1 MIGKLLSLVVHIPSK
16 AIHSESATCKRQS
29 ERLWRTILLQLNMLI
44 SFPTFS
50 QVWSLGLFLIIFF
63 QEGKFAKTL
72 LLIYYIHLF
81 TDQSPT
87 KSGWDEDASW
97 LACLLGFGGQHKPGE
112 KRSLIH
118 RVIVFG
124 FPFRSLCRRAYNF
137 RLVREYF
144 DAELIRTTELKET
157 STRNYMFLY
166 HPHGIMAI
174 GASALLCTDTAGFPQ
189 LFPGIHRS
197 TCVLNACFL
206 IPFFRDWMLANGF
219 ISANR
224 DTMIQHL
231 TTKDPKPKS
240 VILMPG
246 GSAEALH
253 AHPGI
258 FKVYLKDRKG
268 FIRVALQTG
277 CSLVPC
283 IGFGENEVYETL
295 YIHNQDSQLKD
306 PAKLGSDNLAH
317 LMAMGQWRK
326 AFFQCQRKLA
336 KLLTFSV
343 PIMTH
348 ILPRRTKIVVVVG
361 EPIHLDSVACGTS
374 QCPDE
379 SLVRKYHSIYCNKIE
394 ELYNQHKQKYG
405 IPGVELEIV

>member
-1 MIGKLLSLVVHIPSK
+1 MINRLLQQLESYYWERDSAKRIVYWLGKVVIQSHDVLIHIFHYWAYMFLFCFTSFFGVLMIGKLLSLVVHIPSK

-118 RVIVFG
+118 RVIGFG

-174 GASALLCTDTAGFPQ
+174 GASALLCTDAAGFPQ

-206 IPFFRDWMLANGF
+206 V
-219 ISANR
+219 SV
-224 DTMIQHL
+224 TM
-231 TTKDPKPKS
+231 
-240 VILMPG
+240 
-246 GSAEALH
+246 
-253 AHPGI
+253 
-258 FKVYLKDRKG
+258 
-268 FIRVALQTG
+268 
-277 CSLVPC
+277 
-283 IGFGENEVYETL
+283 
-295 YIHNQDSQLKD
+295 
-306 PAKLGSDNLAH
+306 
-317 LMAMGQWRK
+317 
-326 AFFQCQRKLA
+326 
-336 KLLTFSV
+336 FS
-343 PIMTH
+343 
-348 ILPRRTKIVVVVG
+348 
-361 EPIHLDSVACGTS
+361 
-374 QCPDE
+374 
-379 SLVRKYHSIYCNKIE
+379 
-394 ELYNQHKQKYG
+394 
-405 IPGVELEIV
+405 